1 MQLSP
6 HFTLEELTITQHRN
20 IDNTPALSVVSNLT
34 RIALKLE
41 EIRNILNSPMI
52 VSSGYRCLELNR
64 SIGSKDTSAHV
75 KGLAADFIAPKFG
88 LPSSVFE
95 YLKSKKELKYDQLI
109 LEKIGGK
116 QWLHIGLRDN
126 PEDYRQQC
134 LIIDETGVHIA

>member
-6 HFTLEELTITQHRN
+6 HFTLEELTITQHRT
-20 IDNTPALSVVSNLT
+20 IDNTPCTAIISNLT
-34 RIALKLE
+34 RVADKLE
-41 EIRNILNSPMI
+41 QIRTLLNTSMI

-75 KGLAADFIAPKFG
+75 KGLAADFVAPKFG
-88 LPSSVFE
+88 LPSSLFE
-95 YLKSKKELKYDQLI
+95 YLRTKKELKYDQLI

-134 LIIDETGVHIA
+134 LIIDESGVHNV

>member
-6 HFTLEELTITQHRN
+6 HFTLEELTITQHRG
-20 IDNTPALSVVSNLT
+20 IDNTPSLPIVSNLT
-34 RIALKLE
+34 RLAHKLE
-41 EIRNILNSPMI
+41 DIRNILNSSMI
-52 VSSGYRCLELNR
+52 ISSGYRCLELNR

-75 KGLAADFIAPKFG
+75 NGLAADFISPKFG

-95 YLKSKKELKYDQLI
+95 YLRSKKELRYDQLI

-116 QWLHIGLRDN
+116 QWLHVGLRDK

-134 LIIDETGVHIA
+134 LIIDESGVHNV

>member
-20 IDNTPALSVVSNLT
+20 IDNTPGLAVMSNLT
-34 RIALKLE
+34 RTAHKLE
-41 EIRNILNSPMI
+41 EIRTILNSAMI
-52 VSSGYRCLELNR
+52 VSSGYRSLELNR

-75 KGLAADFIAPKFG
+75 KGLAADFIAPRFG

-95 YLKSKKELKYDQLI
+95 YLRAKKDLKYDQLI

-116 QWLHIGLRDN
+116 QWLHVGLRDK

-134 LIIDETGVHIA
+134 LIIDEFGTHNV